1 MRRRPSGT
9 EGDGEGGAR
18 VDSNSSILTSPP
30 ADLMF
35 APVTTA
41 DAPAAAAYAH
51 SSSSGGGAGGG
62 GAGAN
67 SSAVDDDTDSDDA
80 GIDTAELLALIE
92 QAEQSQASE
101 TPQPGGLG
109 VRALLTRRT
118 SAGARKSDVRVSGG
132 SSTAPQPRRS
142 PRKSGVGVA
151 ASPSKHAK
159 VPSPNKG
166 RSTGSKPSDG
176 SASGGSTGSKPS
188 DGSAS
193 GGSSGAIRDISN
205 MLSSA
210 AVNTDPEASQGASG
224 SSSGGQ

>member
-9 EGDGEGGAR
+9 QSDGEGGAR
-18 VDSNSSILTSPP
+18 VDSNSSIVPTPP
-30 ADLMF
+30 TDLLI

-41 DAPAAAAYAH
+41 DARAAAACAH
-51 SSSSGGGAGGG
+51 NSIGGGAGGG
-62 GAGAN
+62 GVGAD

-101 TPQPGGLG
+101 TPQPGAPG
-109 VRALLTRRT
+109 VRAPLTRRT
-118 SAGARKSDVRVSGG
+118 SSGAKKSDVRVPIGG
-132 SSTAPQPRRS
+132 TAPQPRRS
-142 PRKSGVGVA
+142 PRKSGV
-151 ASPSKHAK
+151 ASPPKHAK
-159 VPSPNKG
+159 VHSPSKV

-176 SASGGSTGSKPS
+176 SG
-188 DGSAS
+188 S

-205 MLSSA
+205 MLTSA
-210 AVNTDPEASQGASG
+210 TVNTDPEASQGASG